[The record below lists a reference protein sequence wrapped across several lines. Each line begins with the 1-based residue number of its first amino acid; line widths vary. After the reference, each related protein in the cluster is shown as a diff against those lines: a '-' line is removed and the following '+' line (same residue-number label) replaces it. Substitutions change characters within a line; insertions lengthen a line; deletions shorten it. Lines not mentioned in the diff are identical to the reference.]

1 MENNGEENVYPG
13 NHGDLREQVRP
24 KRTPEL
30 LILLAVNQQIHAN
43 SIFWCTVN
51 NILVYNKCLKGLPYC

>member
-24 KRTPEL
+24 ERTPEL
-30 LILLAVNQQIHAN
+30 LILLAVNQQIQ
-43 SIFWCTVN
+43 C
-51 NILVYNKCLKGLPYC
+51 K